1 MLDSTIFEDFLENVP
16 HWEILVADKG
26 FRTKAITELLEQ
38 NKNVKYL
45 LPLKRNTT
53 LIRAE
58 NLMKTCSCK
67 IKDKQLLGSK
77 KQIDGKF
84 FYLFKDLEIAGKES
98 VGNYQ
103 KHLKR
108 NTFNIDEFN
117 KNNQFFGVIVFES
130 NVDLSL
136 EDVYTLYDQ
145 SEKLK
150 KCLTFTKIF
159 WNYQKQEFIQ
169 KWKFTQQSL

>member
-1 MLDSTIFEDFLENVP
+1 MPSTG
-16 HWEILVADKG
+16 EILVADKG

-58 NLMKTCSCK
+58 KLDENLAPVK

-84 FYLFKDLEIAGKES
+84 FIYLK
-98 VGNYQ
+98 
-103 KHLKR
+103 
-108 NTFNIDEFN
+108 T
-117 KNNQFFGVIVFES
+117 
-130 NVDLSL
+130 
-136 EDVYTLYDQ
+136 
-145 SEKLK
+145 
-150 KCLTFTKIF
+150 
-159 WNYQKQEFIQ
+159 
-169 KWKFTQQSL
+169 

>member
-1 MLDSTIFEDFLENVP
+1 MCL

-67 IKDKQLLGSK
+67 
-77 KQIDGKF
+77 
-84 FYLFKDLEIAGKES
+84 
-98 VGNYQ
+98 N
-103 KHLKR
+103 
-108 NTFNIDEFN
+108 
-117 KNNQFFGVIVFES
+117 
-130 NVDLSL
+130 
-136 EDVYTLYDQ
+136 
-145 SEKLK
+145 
-150 KCLTFTKIF
+150 
-159 WNYQKQEFIQ
+159 
-169 KWKFTQQSL
+169 

>member
-1 MLDSTIFEDFLENVP
+1 MCL

-67 IKDKQLLGSK
+67 IKDKQLLGLKSK
-77 KQIDGKF
+77 
-84 FYLFKDLEIAGKES
+84 
-98 VGNYQ
+98 
-103 KHLKR
+103 
-108 NTFNIDEFN
+108 
-117 KNNQFFGVIVFES
+117 
-130 NVDLSL
+130 
-136 EDVYTLYDQ
+136 
-145 SEKLK
+145 
-150 KCLTFTKIF
+150 
-159 WNYQKQEFIQ
+159 
-169 KWKFTQQSL
+169 